1 MRCKDAQL
9 LWARTSLIN
18 FPWSEEPG
26 EFFIYGQKPSQYVR
40 HSYEE
45 IIITIIIIIVYIAN
59 LLIRSAKIGCLYT
72 LFQLVRVK
80 MNLILAYR
88 NYHDFK
94 EMV

>member
-1 MRCKDAQL
+1 MWIYVRCKDAQL

-40 HSYEE
+40 RSYEE
-45 IIITIIIIIVYIAN
+45 IIITIIIIAIIIIIIVYIAN

-72 LFQLVRVK
+72 LFSWSVLK
-80 MNLILAYR
+80 WI
-88 NYHDFK
+88 
-94 EMV
+94 